1 MEYRIEFAQ
10 RAARDFLKLSPE
22 VQRRVGSKVDS
33 LAADPRPPGWEKLS
47 GIDAY
52 RIRSGDY
59 RVVYLVDDVAQIVTI
74 ARVGHRR
81 DIYRRL

>member
-1 MEYRIEFAQ
+1 VEYRIEFAQ

-33 LAADPRPPGWEKLS
+33 LAADPRPPGCEKLS

>member
-33 LAADPRPPGWEKLS
+33 LAADPRPPGCEKLS